1 MEAVM
6 DGSQL
11 VAKAARPRSTSGQV
25 EGEFRRDWHTNEFDI
40 WAVSPSGA
48 RDQGLPVIERRA
60 TAVVKLAKLI
70 GLALVLL
77 AAILAFDFAILWIA
91 SARVIERIPF

>member
-1 MEAVM
+1 MEVVM

-11 VAKAARPRSTSGQV
+11 VAEAARPRSTSGQV
-25 EGEFRRDWHTNEFDI
+25 EGEFRPANEREFNI
-40 WAVSPSGA
+40 WAVSPRLC
-48 RDQGLPVIERRA
+48 RDRGLSANAHRA
-60 TAVVKLAKLI
+60 TLVVKLVKLI

-77 AAILAFDFAILWIA
+77 AAILAFDFVILWIA